1 MISSKA
7 NASANF
13 WTSWKES
20 SAAAPGRLVLLAGA
34 SSMAAAGRLVQLA
47 AGRLLQ
53 LAGASSV
60 AAKGLLLQAAGAS
73 SSLLLSSWTS
83 AP

>member
-1 MISSKA
+1 
-7 NASANF
+7 
-13 WTSWKES
+13 
-20 SAAAPGRLVLLAGA
+20 
-34 SSMAAAGRLVQLA
+34 MAAAGRLVQLA

-60 AAKGLLLQAAGAS
+60 AAKALLLQAAGAS
-73 SSLLLSSWTS
+73 SGLLLSSWTS